1 MTIKNRFMHHETE
14 RKIYELLGVK
24 SFRRLVLLFER
35 IKHRNDR
42 LINKNYHLSRN
53 DINAVKRFTGYM
65 LFNTVCHIISL
76 IMVIFYFLFEIGF
89 GIGFKIL
96 DWFMCILSVLNIY
109 CIMLQRYT
117 YIKVMPLINAHAKK
131 RENMIRKAM
140 TQLSGNLMDYDKNE
154 LQNEYN
160 LITKIHDSIEKGTV
174 CILEEQDSMLLRSI
188 SKKTHDILSN
198 LIIKKRCY
206 VKSKPLK
213 KLSFNIPSH
222 PYVIHKMDF
231 YASKL
236 QRLFKFEGRSN
247 VLYGFGI
254 ITDDPDSEA
263 AYRELI
269 INNTRDSVELVF
281 DILFLVY
288 NKEIVSRR
296 SI

>member
-1 MTIKNRFMHHETE
+1 MKNGFIHHETE

-24 SFRRLVLLFER
+24 RFRRLVLLLER
-35 IKHRNDR
+35 TKHRKDR
-42 LINKNYHLSRN
+42 LTNKNYHLSSN
-53 DINAVKRFTGYM
+53 NIYAVKRYTGYM
-65 LFNTVCHIISL
+65 LFNSVCHIISL
-76 IMVIFYFLFEIGF
+76 IMVIFYFYIVNGF
-89 GIGFKIL
+89 GIGIKIL

-131 RENMIRKAM
+131 RENMIQKAM

-160 LITKIHDSIEKGTV
+160 LITRIHDSIENGTV